1 MNKKNFYLF
10 YKDIKNMNLK
20 FNIKYKNIFKLSIIN
35 INKR

>member
-20 FNIKYKNIFKLSIIN
+20 FNIKYKKYIQIIHY
-35 INKR
+35 